1 MNNTLA
7 GKRFAGKVGNSYQ
20 AGGFTARRGLRA
32 RRPPRMRMKGR
43 AGVMLG
49 LRGNQPG
56 KLESDSKPLADFRP
70 PGPEAVRTAQKVLL
84 LDRLQR
90 HDDRPLENYVLQGR
104 DSQVT

>member
-20 AGGFTARRGLRA
+20 AGGFTARRGIRA

-70 PGPEAVRTAQKVLL
+70 PGPEAVRTAQKLL
-84 LDRLQR
+84 LVALLQR
-90 HDDRPLENYVLQGR
+90 HNTLSLLTFVLR
-104 DSQVT
+104 RLLS